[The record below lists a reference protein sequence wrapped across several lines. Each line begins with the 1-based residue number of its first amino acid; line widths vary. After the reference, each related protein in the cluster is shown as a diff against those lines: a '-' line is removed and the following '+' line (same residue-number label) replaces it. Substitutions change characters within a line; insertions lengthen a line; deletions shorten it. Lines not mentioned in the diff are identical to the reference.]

1 MSNTKTTSL
10 VECLRPS
17 FATHGLPFV
26 IVTNNRPSFTSNKF
40 KTFIQKNKIK
50 HIFTAC
56 YHPSSIGMAK
66 WSIQTYKSAIK
77 KIIEGK
83 NVMELNTSISQATQP
98 QSITGKSPAEM
109 LFNCRL
115 THDSTFW
122 NSKWINKIWIM
133 NNKLQSSIHQKHCE
147 HFILKI

>member
-50 HIFTAC
+50 HVFTAC
-56 YHPSSIGMAK
+56 YHPSSIGMAE
-66 WSIQTYKSAIK
+66 WSIQTYKSATK

-83 NVMELNTSISQATQP
+83 NVMELNTSISRYLLHYRAKP

-115 THDSTFW
+115 TRL
-122 NSKWINKIWIM
+122 N
-133 NNKLQSSIHQKHCE
+133 L
-147 HFILKI
+147 LKQ